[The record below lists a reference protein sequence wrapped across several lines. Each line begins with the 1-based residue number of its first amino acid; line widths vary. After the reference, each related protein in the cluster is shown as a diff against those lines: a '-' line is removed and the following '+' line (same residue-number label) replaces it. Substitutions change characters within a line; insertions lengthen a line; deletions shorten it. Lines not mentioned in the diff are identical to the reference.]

1 MTSTSSAPSGTIS
14 TNTSAYLTPISL
26 SNATIS
32 AGPSTIDPNLQQYA
46 DPRVL
51 SCPAQG
57 QGWVV
62 QDGIEAKI
70 DVLIG
75 GNGGVEVSGVRVGN
89 FVLDGRGTKTFW

>member
-1 MTSTSSAPSGTIS
+1 VS

-32 AGPSTIDPNLQQYA
+32 AGPSTIDPALIA
-46 DPRVL
+46 DYSEPSVL
-51 SCPAQG
+51 SCPSEG

-70 DVLIG
+70 DLLIG
-75 GNGGVEVSGVRVGN
+75 GNGGVDVTGVRLGN
-89 FVLDGRGTKTFW
+89 LLLDGRGTTTFW